1 MNVYRYR
8 FCALCPNNRRTI
20 TYSLE
25 LTSDR
30 TIMVEEIVAAGEAA
44 QDLPKPYHENIADM
58 LFEKFGGSQRL
69 RAYHHGVE
77 IETVRG

>member
-1 MNVYRYR
+1 MGAKYR
-8 FCALCPNNRRTI
+8 AGGLDDPEDDGGDI
-20 TYSLE
+20 
-25 LTSDR
+25 
-30 TIMVEEIVAAGEAA
+30 AAGEAA

-69 RAYHHGVE
+69 RAFHHGVE